1 MAFRTILI
9 EKARRINLDLN
20 SIVVNYEDNDFNINL
35 DEISTI
41 IFDDPMC
48 LISLKLISKLCER
61 GISIIFTDYSHNPI
75 GTLLSLNIN
84 TRASKK
90 VKQQILWNDITKE
103 TLWVTI
109 IKSKINNQ
117 INTLKKLKKT
127 EKVKMLTE
135 YVNEI
140 TYNDKTN
147 REGIAS
153 RVYFKSLFSENFKR
167 FEEDIINYC
176 LNFSYQIIRSKI
188 SQEIISSGYI
198 TQIGINH
205 KSEYNYFNLS
215 DDFIEPY
222 RPIVDYYV
230 YKTLEE
236 NEETYL
242 TPNLKRKIIDI
253 INNEIL
259 YDNQKIKINIS
270 IQFYVQNML
279 NFMET
284 GNIDKLKFPILY
296 EK

>member
-48 LISLKLISKLCER
+48 LISLKLISKLCEK
-61 GISIIFTDYSHNPI
+61 GISVLFNDHSHNPV

-90 VKQQILWNDITKE
+90 VKQQILWDESTKE
-103 TLWVTI
+103 TLWITI

-117 INTLKKLKKT
+117 INTLKLLKKN
-127 EKVKMLTE
+127 EKIEILTK
-135 YVNEI
+135 YIDEI
-140 TYNDKTN
+140 DYNDKTN

-153 RVYFKSLFSENFKR
+153 RVYFKSLFSSNFKR

-176 LNFSYQIIRSKI
+176 LNFAYQIIRSKI

-198 TQIGINH
+198 TQLGINH

-222 RPIVDYYV
+222 RPIVDYYI
-230 YKTLEE
+230 YKILEQNEE
-236 NEETYL
+236 NYL
-242 TPNLKRKIIDI
+242 TPKLKRKIIDI

-284 GNIDKLKFPILY
+284 GNIDKLKYPKLY